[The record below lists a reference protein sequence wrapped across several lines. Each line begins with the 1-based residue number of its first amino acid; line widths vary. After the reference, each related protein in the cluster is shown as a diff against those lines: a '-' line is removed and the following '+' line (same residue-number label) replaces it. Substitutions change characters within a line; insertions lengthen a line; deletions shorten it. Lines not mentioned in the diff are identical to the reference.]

1 MMIHEITEKVGRYK
15 ARKRVGR
22 GQGSGRGKTAGR
34 GHKGAGSRSG
44 FSRRPHFEG
53 GQMPF
58 VRRLPKRGF
67 SNERFRRLYHIVNV
81 KVLEA
86 RFEDGAEVD
95 VRVLADAGI
104 VRDTGLPLKVL
115 GEGEVS
121 KKFSVTAAKFSA
133 SAKAKIEAAGGTVNE
148 VAPNRWTRPAS
159 AGKPEKGGDAA

>member
-34 GHKGAGSRSG
+34 GHKGAGSRAG
-44 FSRRPHFEG
+44 FRRRPHFEG

-67 SNERFRRLYHIVNV
+67 SNARFRRLYHIVNV

-86 RFEDGAEVD
+86 RFEEGAEVD
-95 VRVLADAGI
+95 VSVLADAGI
-104 VRDTGLPLKVL
+104 VRDASLPLKVL

-121 KKFSVTAAKFSA
+121 KKLTVTAAKFSA
-133 SAKAKIEAAGGTVNE
+133 SAKSKLEAAGGTVNV
-148 VAPNRWTRPAS
+148 VAPTGWTRPPR
-159 AGKPEKGGDAA
+159 AGKAEKGDDAA